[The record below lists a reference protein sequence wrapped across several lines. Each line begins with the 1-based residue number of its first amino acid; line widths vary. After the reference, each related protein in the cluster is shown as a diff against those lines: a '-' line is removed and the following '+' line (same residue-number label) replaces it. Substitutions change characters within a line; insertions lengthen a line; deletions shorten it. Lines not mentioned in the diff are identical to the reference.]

1 MTVNEWFISTVTII
15 DWAHFYRMTEVS
27 CPNLPSY
34 EFCGAHRVTAVAKG
48 DFGKVSGGRHQ
59 KCPYFFWG
67 GGKFISNVQPQAHT
81 VCVLRLFSRLWCI
94 FELAAFRKAN
104 PNGRIVLAPLILGG
118 SRFCRSCILYNDR
131 GSGNG
136 SSMVVVD
143 GSSKFLSYPRDGA

>member
-1 MTVNEWFISTVTII
+1 MV
-15 DWAHFYRMTEVS
+15 HFYS
-27 CPNLPSY
+27 NHHWLSSFLPHDRGFLSKSA
-34 EFCGAHRVTAVAKG
+34 ELRVLWSPPCHGCSEGWLWEGVRWKAPKM
-48 DFGKVSGGRHQ
+48 
-59 KCPYFFWG
+59 PLFFLG